1 MTIEEIRRQMGEAG
15 LDTVR
20 LQFTD
25 ILGTVKSVSLP
36 LSQLPHA
43 VADGTWF
50 DGSAIE
56 GFARVSESDMV
67 LSPDL
72 ATFAVVPT
80 AGNQRLARVFCSVAN
95 PDRSASEE
103 DPRQR
108 LKRIIDA
115 AAAAGFR
122 YVVAPEIEFFFL
134 TKPDGSPAAPRGADH
149 ASYFDQA
156 EGATDAVREEAVR
169 RCAQAGIPVATSHHE
184 VAGGQH
190 EIDLAPLDALAAA
203 DAVITVRSIVRDAAA
218 DAGLMATFLP
228 KPFTRESGSG
238 MHVHQSLFDLQG
250 KEVFFD
256 ASDPYGLSTVARGFV
271 AGQLEHACGI
281 CALVAPLV
289 NSYKRLGGG
298 FEAPGLVSWARL
310 NRSAMIR
317 VPAAW
322 QANELPTR
330 IELRSPD
337 PAANPYL
344 AFGAMLAV
352 GMDGVD
358 RKLLPPEPVEELPS
372 LDFEPLRMTKH
383 RLLKLPA
390 SLDAALEALRED
402 EVISQALGEPI
413 LHHFLDA
420 KAIEC
425 EEYRRQVTPWELARY
440 LPLY

>member
-1 MTIEEIRRQMGEAG
+1 MTIDEIRRQMGEAG

-25 ILGTVKSVSLP
+25 ILGMVKSVSLP
-36 LSQLPHA
+36 LTQLPRA

-67 LSPDL
+67 LRPDL
-72 ATFAVVPT
+72 DTFAIVPRS
-80 AGNQRLARVFCSVAN
+80 GNGHFARVFCSVAN
-95 PDRSASEE
+95 PDRSVSET

-108 LKRIIDA
+108 LKRILEA
-115 AAAAGFR
+115 AASSGFR

-134 TKPDGSPAAPRGADH
+134 TNSSGSQGAPHGADR

-156 EGATDAVREEAVR
+156 DGPTDGVREEAVR
-169 RCAQAGIPVATSHHE
+169 RCTQAGIPVATSHHE
-184 VAGGQH
+184 VAAGQH

-203 DAVITVRSIVRDAAA
+203 DAVITVRSIVRDAAT
-218 DAGLMATFLP
+218 DAGLTATFLP
-228 KPFTRESGSG
+228 KPFTNESGSG
-238 MHVHQSLFDLQG
+238 MHAHQSLVDLKG

-256 ASDPYGLSTVARGFV
+256 GADAYGLSAVAHGFL
-271 AGQLEHACGI
+271 AGQLEHASGM

-289 NSYKRLGGG
+289 NSYKRLGAG
-298 FEAPGLVSWARL
+298 FEAPALVSWARI

-322 QANELPTR
+322 QANDLPTR
-330 IELRSPD
+330 IELRLPD
-337 PAANPYL
+337 PSANPYL
-344 AFGAMLAV
+344 AFGAMLAA

-372 LDFEPLRMTKH
+372 LDFEPGRMTRH
-383 RLLKLPA
+383 RLLKVPA
-390 SLDAALEALRED
+390 SLGAALDALRD
-402 EVISQALGEPI
+402 DDVMCQALGEPI
-413 LHHFLDA
+413 LQHFLNA
-420 KAIEC
+420 KEIEYD
-425 EEYRRQVTPWELARY
+425 EYRRQVTPWELARY

>member
-1 MTIEEIRRQMGEAG
+1 MTIDEIRRQMGEAG

-36 LSQLPHA
+36 LSQLPRA
-43 VADGTWF
+43 VADGSWF

-67 LSPDL
+67 LRPDL
-72 ATFAVVPT
+72 DTFAIVPRS
-80 AGNQRLARVFCSVAN
+80 GNGRLARVFCLVAN
-95 PDRSASEE
+95 PDRSISET

-108 LKRIIDA
+108 LIRIIEA
-115 AAAAGFR
+115 AASTGFR
-122 YVVAPEIEFFFL
+122 YIVAPEIEFFLL
-134 TKPDGSPAAPRGADH
+134 TPPDSSNGTRRGADR

-156 EGATDAVREEAVR
+156 DGPTDAVREETVR
-169 RCAQAGIPVATSHHE
+169 RCARAGIVVATSHHE
-184 VAGGQH
+184 VAAGQH
-190 EIDLAPLDALAAA
+190 EIDLAPMDALAAA
-203 DAVITVRSIVRDAAA
+203 DAVITVRSVVRDTAA

-228 KPFTRESGSG
+228 KPFTNESGSG
-238 MHVHQSLFDLQG
+238 MHVHQSLVDLKG
-250 KEVFFD
+250 SEVFFD
-256 ASDPYGLSTVARGFV
+256 GSDTYGLSPVAHGFL
-271 AGQLEHACGI
+271 AGQLEHAGGM

-289 NSYKRLGGG
+289 NSYKRLGAG
-298 FEAPGLVSWARL
+298 FEAPALVSWARI

-322 QANELPTR
+322 QANDLPTR
-330 IELRSPD
+330 IELRLPD

-344 AFGAMLAV
+344 AFGAMLAA

-372 LDFEPLRMTKH
+372 LDFEPGRMQRH
-383 RLLKLPA
+383 RLLKVPA
-390 SLDAALEALRED
+390 SLGAALDALRED
-402 EVISQALGEPI
+402 DVMCQALGEPI
-413 LHHFLDA
+413 LHHFLNA
-420 KAIEC
+420 KEIED